1 MKFLDT
7 KGNRYTKYCSIIL
20 SLRFRASQFYITI
33 IQQDAAV
40 RSQSS
45 NSATLE
51 EGSCTD
57 VWPVTEA
64 VDTVNVLLMIGVES
78 TRNM

>member
-57 VWPVTEA
+57 V
-64 VDTVNVLLMIGVES
+64 
-78 TRNM
+78 